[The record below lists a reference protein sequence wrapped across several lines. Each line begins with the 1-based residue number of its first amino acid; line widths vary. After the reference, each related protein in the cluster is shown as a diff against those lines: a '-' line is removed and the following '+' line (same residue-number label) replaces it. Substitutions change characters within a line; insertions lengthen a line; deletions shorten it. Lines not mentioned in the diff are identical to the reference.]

1 MQLIDIHT
9 HNSKNDY
16 FSIINLFPE
25 EVNKIEKN
33 KYYSLGLHPWEVAN
47 VNIDKQLS
55 IIEEYAAVSNIIA
68 VGEIGLDKFKSAF
81 DLQHNVF
88 LKQIQIAEKQNKPVI
103 VHCVKAYSEL
113 LSVLKEKNISI
124 PVIIHRY
131 SGNKTVAEQL
141 IKFGCYLSFGHEL
154 FNTKSKVQKVF
165 NTIPVEHLF
174 LETDDSDK
182 NIKQIYQKASELK
195 KIKVDEIIE
204 SVNTNFEKC
213 FHFKIS

>member
-1 MQLIDIHT
+1 MQFIDIHT
-9 HNSKNDY
+9 HSGKNDY

-25 EVNKIEKN
+25 EVNKIEKD
-33 KYYSLGLHPWEVAN
+33 KYYSLGLHPWEISN

-55 IIEEYAAVSNIIA
+55 IIKEYADVNNIIA
-68 VGEIGLDKFKSAF
+68 IGEIGLDKYKDAF
-81 DLQHNVF
+81 ELQHNVF
-88 LKQIQIAEKQNKPVI
+88 LKQIQIAEEHNKPVI

-113 LSVLKEKNISI
+113 LSVLKEKRLSI

-141 IKFGCYLSFGHEL
+141 MKFGCYLSFGHEL
-154 FNTKSKVQKVF
+154 FNTKSKVQRVF

-182 NIKQIYQKASELK
+182 DIKQIYQKASE
-195 KIKVDEIIE
+195 IKNLEIEILIKAI
-204 SVNTNFEKC
+204 NTNFENC
-213 FHFKIS
+213 FK